1 MGNSACFESL
11 WAVRKES
18 VISEMKNE
26 TYILTA
32 GAADEDMA
40 PRPLIYDIFDLIN

>member
-1 MGNSACFESL
+1 MSNSACLETL
-11 WAVRKES
+11 WAVKKES
-18 VISEMKNE
+18 VISGMKNE

-40 PRPLIYDIFDLIN
+40 PRPLIYDIFDF